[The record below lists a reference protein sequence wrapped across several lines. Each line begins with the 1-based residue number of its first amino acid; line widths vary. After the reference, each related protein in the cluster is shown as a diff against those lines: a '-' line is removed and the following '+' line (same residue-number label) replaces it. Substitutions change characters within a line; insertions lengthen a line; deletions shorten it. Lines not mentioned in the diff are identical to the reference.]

1 MFKASIAYV
10 KILRASLAYVK
21 KFFSR
26 KKYQSLIFVWKIS
39 FKYLIYKII
48 IKMRL
53 LGF

>member
-21 KFFSR
+21 KFFS